1 MARVKTEF
9 APMLAVKAELD
20 KIVYPILASPKFD
33 GVRVVT
39 RRGAGALC
47 RSLLSVPNEHIR
59 MQLEA
64 FVDLDGEVVVG
75 PPTAKDV
82 FNRSQSGV
90 MTAEG
95 FPQFTFYV
103 FDHLGMS
110 EQPFWK
116 RLAAIKMR
124 ATSFPGYIVPVE
136 HVTIHNEE
144 QLLAYSQ
151 SCLDA
156 GYEGAML
163 RAIDGPYKYGRST
176 LKQGWLLKVKNFV
189 DAEAEIV
196 GFEELMVNDNPPTI
210 NALGLQERSSHKEN
224 LRPGGKLGSL
234 IAEMVWPDTGPCE
247 DEGCPHFRT
256 PHSHA
261 KKVRFGIGT
270 GFSDEQRRAYWEY
283 RDQLKGCLVTFK
295 YQKEG
300 SKDAPRI
307 PVFKGIRD
315 RRDM

>member
-1 MARVKTEF
+1 MVRVKTEF
-9 APMLAVKAELD
+9 APMLAVKAELE
-20 KIVYPILASPKFD
+20 KVQYPILASPKFD

-39 RRGAGALC
+39 KYGAGALC

-64 FVDLDGEVVVG
+64 FPDLDGEVVVG

-82 FNRSQSGV
+82 FNRTQSGV
-90 MTAEG
+90 MTEEG
-95 FPQFTFYV
+95 FPDFRFYV

-116 RLAAIKMR
+116 RLAQVRLR
-124 ATSFPGYIVPVE
+124 AADFPPWIVPVE
-136 HVTIHNEE
+136 HATIHNED
-144 QLLAYSQ
+144 QLQEYVEGCFA
-151 SCLDA
+151 A

-189 DAEAEIV
+189 DAEAVVV

-210 NALGLQERSSHKEN
+210 NALGLQERSSHKAN
-224 LRPGGKLGSL
+224 LRPGGVLGTL
-234 IAEMVWPDTGPCE
+234 QCEMDWNGKRVQ
-247 DEGCPHFRT
+247 
-256 PHSHA
+256 
-261 KKVRFGIGT
+261 FGIGT
-270 GFSDEQRRAYWEY
+270 GFSAAQRQAYWEH
-283 RDQLKGCLVTFK
+283 RNQLRGLLVMFK

-307 PVFKGIRD
+307 PVFKGFRD
-315 RRDM
+315 GRDV